1 MQARDARFRALMDA
15 NQVRL
20 RAISRTW
27 APRAWEDLYQEIALR
42 LWRSLDQFE
51 GRARLDTWVYRVA
64 LNTAIDFVR
73 RERRRDAREICAADA
88 PEIPVPSRSPDPLA
102 ILQEFAASLG
112 DIDRAVLVMYV
123 DGVAQRDIAGVVGL
137 SEGAVGVRIHRLKA
151 AFRRAY
157 VEERHGAR

>member
-1 MQARDARFRALMDA
+1 MRAQDARFRALIDA

-27 APRAWEDLYQEIALR
+27 APRAWEDLYQEIALQ
-42 LWRSLDQFE
+42 LWRSLERFE

-73 RERRRDAREICAADA
+73 RDRRRDAREVSSQA
-88 PEIPVPSRSPDPLA
+88 PEMPAPLGGRDPLA
-102 ILQEFAASLG
+102 ILHEFAASLG

-123 DGVAQRDIAGVVGL
+123 DGVAQRDIGDVVGL
-137 SEGAVGVRIHRLKA
+137 SEGAVAVRIHRLKET
-151 AFRRAY
+151 FRKAY
-157 VEERHGAR
+157 VEDHHGAR

>member
-1 MQARDARFRALMDA
+1 MDA

-27 APRAWEDLYQEIALR
+27 APRAWEDLYQEIALQ
-42 LWRSLDQFE
+42 LWRSLDGFE
-51 GRARLDTWVYRVA
+51 GRARLETWIYRVA

-73 RERRRDAREICAADA
+73 RDRRREAREVVADA
-88 PEIPVPSRSPDPLA
+88 PEITVPSNSRDPLA

-123 DGVAQRDIAGVVGL
+123 DGVAQREIGEVVGL
-137 SEGAVGVRIHRLKA
+137 SESAVGARIHRLKA
-151 AFRRAY
+151 AFRKTY
-157 VEERHGAR
+157 VEEPYGAR

>member
-1 MQARDARFRALMDA
+1 MRARDARFRALMDA

-27 APRAWEDLYQEIALR
+27 APRAWEDLYQEIALQ
-42 LWRSLDQFE
+42 LWRSLDRFE

-73 RERRRDAREICAADA
+73 RDRRQAAREVSADSPEMAAPSSSRD
-88 PEIPVPSRSPDPLA
+88 PVAL
-102 ILQEFAASLG
+102 LQEFAASLG

-123 DGVAQRDIAGVVGL
+123 DGVPQRDIADVVGL
-137 SEGAVGVRIHRLKA
+137 SESAVGVRVHRLKA
-151 AFRRAY
+151 VFRNTY
-157 VEERHGAR
+157 VEDRHGAR

>member
-1 MQARDARFRALMDA
+1 MRARDARFRALMDA
-15 NQVRL
+15 NQIRL

-27 APRAWEDLYQEIALR
+27 APRAWEDLYQEIALQ
-42 LWRSLDQFE
+42 LWRSLHRFE
-51 GRARLDTWVYRVA
+51 GRASLDTWVYRVA

-73 RERRRDAREICAADA
+73 RDRRRDAREVSADA
-88 PEIPVPSRSPDPLA
+88 PEIPVPSRSPDPVA

-123 DGVAQRDIAGVVGL
+123 DGVAQRDIGDVVGL
-137 SEGAVGVRIHRLKA
+137 SEGAVGVRIHRLKM
-151 AFRRAY
+151 AFRKAY

>member
-1 MQARDARFRALMDA
+1 MET

-27 APRAWEDLYQEIALR
+27 APRAWEDLYQEIALQ
-42 LWRSLDQFE
+42 LWRSLDRFE

-73 RERRRDAREICAADA
+73 RDRRRDAREVSVDA
-88 PEIPVPSRSPDPLA
+88 PELPAPPRSPDPLA
-102 ILQEFAASLG
+102 ILHEFAASLG

-123 DGVAQRDIAGVVGL
+123 DGVAQRDIGDVVGL

-151 AFRRAY
+151 AFRKAY

>member
-1 MQARDARFRALMDA
+1 MEA

-27 APRAWEDLYQEIALR
+27 APRSWEDLYQEIALR
-42 LWRSLDQFE
+42 LWQSLDRFE
-51 GRARLDTWVYRVA
+51 GRSSLDTWVYRVA

-73 RERRRDAREICAADA
+73 RDRRRDAREVAADTPETAA
-88 PEIPVPSRSPDPLA
+88 PSGHADPMA

-123 DGVAQRDIAGVVGL
+123 DGIAQRDIGDVVGL
-137 SEGAVGVRIHRLKA
+137 SEGAVGVRIHRLTT
-151 AFRRAY
+151 AFRKAY

>member
-1 MQARDARFRALMDA
+1 MRARDARFRALMDA

-27 APRAWEDLYQEIALR
+27 APRAWEDLYQEIALQ
-42 LWRSLDQFE
+42 LWRSLDRFK

-64 LNTAIDFVR
+64 LNTAVDFVR
-73 RERRRDAREICAADA
+73 RDRRRDAREVAGDA
-88 PEIPVPSRSPDPLA
+88 LEIPAPSRSLDPVA
-102 ILQEFAASLG
+102 VLQEFAASLG

-123 DGVAQRDIAGVVGL
+123 DGVVQRDIGDVVGL

-151 AFRRAY
+151 AFRKAY